1 MVKPD
6 GFKVPTCTFDENGIY
21 KGVQIP
27 FSTLG
32 AVMSRVCQLTN
43 KRRNVANKVSHS
55 NIKTKKTQNVNIQRK
70 RVWYAE
76 ENRYVQLR
84 LSTSA
89 IRTLKKKGLVQFAK
103 ETGLDLS
110 KY

>member
-1 MVKPD
+1 
-6 GFKVPTCTFDENGIY
+6 
-21 KGVQIP
+21 
-27 FSTLG
+27 
-32 AVMSRVCQLTN
+32 MSRVCQLTN
-43 KRRNVANKVSHS
+43 KRRNIANKVSHS
-55 NIKTKKTQNVNIQRK
+55 NIKTKKKQDVNIQKK

-89 IRTLKKKGLVQFAK
+89 IRTLKKKGLAEFAK
-103 ETGLDLS
+103 EAGLDLS

>member
-1 MVKPD
+1 
-6 GFKVPTCTFDENGIY
+6 
-21 KGVQIP
+21 
-27 FSTLG
+27 
-32 AVMSRVCQLTN
+32 MSRVCQLTN

-89 IRTLKKKGLVQFAK
+89 IRTLKKKVLCNLLK
-103 ETGLDLS
+103 KPDLI
-110 KY
+110 